1 MRRTNVL
8 ATVTATVLVTGLTA
22 ACGSSSG
29 GSGSS
34 GDSSGKITLGM
45 LAPLTGTFA
54 QAGVD
59 MSDGAKIAVK
69 QINASGGVNGQKI
82 SLDIRDDGSDAT
94 KTSQATR
101 DLASAGHKLIMGA
114 YTSTECL
121 AVKSLIAS
129 SGSVYVA
136 PTCVSGDLTGGPG
149 QKGADRVYRTGLRS
163 AGDQPVDKSIPK
175 IMNELAPGTKTWDY
189 FGYDYSY
196 GHEQSATF
204 KANLSSLPGS
214 PKLGSN
220 VFIPLTSQNF
230 RPYVSKLATAVKSD
244 PTGRGLFLGTYG
256 VGTGS
261 FLQQA
266 SSFNFL
272 SKYKM
277 IWTTGDPW
285 DVFTALKGKFPTVWN
300 QYDYVWAAYDNP
312 TNNAFVKDFKKAY
325 GHMPGANAAE
335 SFNAVMAYA
344 AAIKKAGSTDPQKV
358 SDALAGLTFK
368 STQGTTTIDAT
379 THQANNNAVLSK
391 LQGDPSSPD
400 GIKILRTVI
409 VQPKDASYKDGS
421 NSTTNSINKGQ

>member
-8 ATVTATVLVTGLTA
+8 ATVTATILVTGLTA

-29 GSGSS
+29 GAGSGGS
-34 GDSSGKITLGM
+34 GNKITLGM

-59 MSDGAKIAVK
+59 MTDGAKIAVK
-69 QINASGGVNGQKI
+69 EINAAGGVNGKKLA
-82 SLDIRDDGSDAT
+82 LDIRDDGSDAT

-101 DLASAGHKLIMGA
+101 DLASAGHNLIMGA

-129 SGSVYVA
+129 TGGVYVA
-136 PTCVSGDLTGGPG
+136 PTCVDGTVTGGPG
-149 QKGADRVYRTGLRS
+149 QKGTDRVFRTGLRS
-163 AGDQPVDKSIPK
+163 SPDQPVDQNIPK
-175 IMNELAPGTKTWDY
+175 IMNELAPSTKTWDY
-189 FGYDYSY
+189 FGYDYSF
-196 GHEQSATF
+196 GHQQSSTF
-204 KANLSSLPGS
+204 KTNLKSVPGN
-214 PKLGSN
+214 PRLGSN

-230 RPYVSKLATAVKSD
+230 RPYVSQLAAAVKSD

-266 SSFNFL
+266 DSFNFL
-272 SKYKM
+272 SKYNM

-285 DVFTALKGKFPTVWN
+285 DVFSALKGKFPTVWN
-300 QYDYVWAAYDNP
+300 DYDYVWAAYDNP
-312 TNNAFVKDFKKAY
+312 TNDAFVKDFRKAY

-344 AAIKKAGSTDPQKV
+344 AALKKATSSDPGKV
-358 SDALAGLTFK
+358 ADALAGLNFK

-379 THQANNNAVLSK
+379 THQADNNQVLSK
-391 LQGDPSSPD
+391 LEGDASAPD
-400 GIKILRTVI
+400 GVKIMRTVI
-409 VQPKDASYKDGS
+409 VSPKDATYKDGS
-421 NSTTNSINKGQ
+421 NSTVNSIVKAQ